1 MRQHGIE
8 QFIRHY
14 RRVEAIEGDML
25 RWGDELEYGIFKI
38 DEQGH
43 SVRLSLRAPEI
54 MKQLR
59 QREEAA
65 GDSAGQSC
73 AWMPEFGSWMVEG
86 TPGQPYSGYAADLL
100 VVERNMR
107 IRRARLLAA
116 LAADEICPT
125 VTVFPLM
132 GVGSCSHPP
141 ADPKPGLSES
151 LFVPD
156 EVINPAPR
164 FGALVANIRRRRGS
178 KVDIRMPRFADEK
191 TPAFERHAGCP
202 PPETRAEALQ
212 MEEVYMDAM
221 AFGMGCCCLQVT
233 FQTRNVAE
241 SRHLFDQL
249 AVLAPVML
257 ALTAATPIARGVLL
271 DTDVRWDII
280 AQSVDDRTP
289 AERGMDDG
297 AARHPE
303 MAGGGVK
310 RLPKSRYDSISSFIC
325 DHLGGKDEQTR
336 TERYND
342 VDAPI
347 DEEALQTL
355 LDAGVDAVLARHL
368 AHLFTRDPLVVY
380 RERIE
385 LDDATETECALATSP
400 RHSRSH
406 ASARLPHQL
415 GPPRPSSSQPL

>member
-100 VVERNMR
+100 LVERNMR

-125 VTVFPLM
+125 VTAFPLM

-241 SRHLFDQL
+241 
-249 AVLAPVML
+249 M
-257 ALTAATPIARGVLL
+257 
-271 DTDVRWDII
+271 
-280 AQSVDDRTP
+280 
-289 AERGMDDG
+289 
-297 AARHPE
+297 
-303 MAGGGVK
+303 
-310 RLPKSRYDSISSFIC
+310 
-325 DHLGGKDEQTR
+325 
-336 TERYND
+336 
-342 VDAPI
+342 
-347 DEEALQTL
+347 
-355 LDAGVDAVLARHL
+355 
-368 AHLFTRDPLVVY
+368 
-380 RERIE
+380 
-385 LDDATETECALATSP
+385 
-400 RHSRSH
+400 HSW
-406 ASARLPHQL
+406 
-415 GPPRPSSSQPL
+415 PRPISIMPELSQTALISGPQAHTGTSLTS